1 MPIVGGKYVNPG
13 WVNNSPPALS
23 ASEMNA
29 ISDTLEELSQGGGT
43 GGSGKRYARI
53 VIGTSTAGWTA
64 SDCDYLC
71 NGTNDSTQFTNA
83 ITALPDGGEIV
94 LLDGTYQLN
103 SNVDIEK
110 SCTIRGAGLGANITA
125 SSNSTGFSFQ
135 YSPQVSVLFDGITF
149 SQNGKIYDLGVSN
162 DITFSGCS
170 FSDWVLQI
178 IPNFVNCN
186 ITLSGY
192 DALSAPLADKEV
204 LVAGNVFTF
213 QNNARAVLN
222 NDTKIRFE
230 CNYVGATGGDAEFI
244 FGTPGVIIGVNDTDG
259 RVISNN
265 RFDNVYIGAYHC
277 TCTGNV
283 GANGCTL
290 DTSGGTAIG
299 NCLYDSV
306 LYSSDCENCTGN
318 RVVQNTPF
326 GDACIVVIKEA
337 ANSRVPDFGILANN
351 ICIGGNVG
359 ILLKQSPWGIP
370 NQSNVTIIGNSC
382 SSAVPLQ
389 IASTWSN
396 CLITGNMFPNGQI
409 VDQGSGNI
417 KQNNFLP
424 S

>member
-1 MPIVGGKYVNPG
+1 MPIVNGKYVNPG

-83 ITALPDGGEIV
+83 ITALPGGGEIV

-149 SQNGKIYDLGVSN
+149 SQNGKISDVGVSN
-162 DITFSGCS
+162 NITFSGCS
-170 FSDWVLQI
+170 FSDWFLQI

-186 ITLSGY
+186 IVLSESNN
-192 DALSAPLADKEV
+192 LSALLAGKEV
-204 LVAGNVFTF
+204 FMAGNVFTL
-213 QNNARAVLN
+213 QNNASVSLN
-222 NDTKIRFE
+222 IKTRFE
-230 CNYVGATGGDAEFI
+230 YNYVIGTGSDNTFI
-244 FGTPGVIIGVNDTDG
+244 FGAPGVVVGVNSTNG
-259 RVISNN
+259 GVVSNN
-265 RFDNVYIGAYHC
+265 KFDNVYVGAYHC

-290 DTSGGTAIG
+290 GTSGGTAIG

-306 LYSSDCENCTGN
+306 LYLSDCENCTGN

-326 GDACIVVIKEA
+326 DDACIVVIKK
-337 ANSRVPDFGILANN
+337 ANNSKVPDFGILANN

-359 ILLKQSPWGIP
+359 ILLKQSSYPNP

-382 SSAVPLQ
+382 SSTVPLQ

-396 CLITGNMFPNGQI
+396 CLVTGNMFPNGQI